1 LHFSSYCARKFAF
14 FTKQILVVRLPKTGT
29 VVLTSDA
36 VYLKEQGWARVAIAF
51 FLLSGFVP

>member
-36 VYLKEQGWARVAIAF
+36 VYLKEQG
-51 FLLSGFVP
+51 